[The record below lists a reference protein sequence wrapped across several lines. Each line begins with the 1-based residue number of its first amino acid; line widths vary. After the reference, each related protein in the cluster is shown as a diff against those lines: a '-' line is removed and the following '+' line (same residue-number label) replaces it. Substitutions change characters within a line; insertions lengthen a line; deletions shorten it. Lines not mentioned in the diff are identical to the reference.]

1 MISPPDKSDLKGKS
15 GEVLERDIYDMYKQ
29 FGLDRETTDELARLY
44 DLGYDKIIYGATPDH
59 ITIDGTEYELDN
71 EAAERYSTALSE
83 TLSKV
88 GEVISSDEYQEA
100 DDKERMGMLKRLD
113 AYATETAK
121 AAAVPEYD
129 MSQWAESCK
138 GLVDSGESIMTV
150 AMMPYTEKSSSSS
163 SEDNDP
169 RYVKFIKAG
178 VEYNNARDIEEKLTA
193 LVPDAG
199 KTNVSDFQKIKAIAE
214 MPIPESDKAAAL
226 EVIAENTNFIRK
238 LYGATS
244 SKYSLLEICDI
255 YSAVIAKSDKGSF
268 TQDNFKEVVSER
280 GIPYDIASEIWLA
293 KWEPKNNP
301 YD

>member
-1 MISPPDKSDLKGKS
+1 M
-15 GEVLERDIYDMYKQ
+15 
-29 FGLDRETTDELARLY
+29 
-44 DLGYDKIIYGATPDH
+44 
-59 ITIDGTEYELDN
+59 
-71 EAAERYSTALSE
+71 TA
-83 TLSKV
+83 
-88 GEVISSDEYQEA
+88 
-100 DDKERMGMLKRLD
+100 
-113 AYATETAK
+113 
-121 AAAVPEYD
+121 
-129 MSQWAESCK
+129 
-138 GLVDSGESIMTV
+138 

-163 SEDNDP
+163 SEYNDP

-193 LVPDAG
+193 LLPDAG

-280 GIPYDIASEIWLA
+280 GIPYDVASAIWLA

>member
-1 MISPPDKSDLKGKS
+1 
-15 GEVLERDIYDMYKQ
+15 MYRQ

-59 ITIDGTEYELDN
+59 ITINGTEYELDD

-100 DDKERMGMLKRLD
+100 DDKERMGMLKRLN

-244 SKYSLLEICDI
+244 SKCSLLEICDI

-280 GIPYDIASEIWLA
+280 GIPYDVASAIWLA